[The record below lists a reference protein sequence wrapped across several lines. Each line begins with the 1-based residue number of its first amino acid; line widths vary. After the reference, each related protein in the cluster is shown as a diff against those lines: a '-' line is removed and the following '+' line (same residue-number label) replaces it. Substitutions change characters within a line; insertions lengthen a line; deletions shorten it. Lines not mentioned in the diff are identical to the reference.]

1 MNFAAYELEI
11 STPHQRERIVN
22 ELACDRGSPRLI
34 LSTCQRL
41 ECFGFD
47 IPVIDAA
54 QVKNQWINASA
65 FERLSRIAAGL
76 ESRILGELE
85 VLGQVRTA
93 YKQFRETGGA
103 AQARLDRI
111 FQDALALARDARRE
125 SGIDSN
131 LTSLGSLAAREVLAR
146 IPGTSAAAV
155 VGSGSLAGSVARY
168 LTKRG
173 RCAVRVMSRCPEN
186 ALSLAMEIGGFG
198 SGLDDLAPLLNG
210 VSAIVTATAAPHPLV
225 YGHHLAGTAK
235 PLVIVDLGVPPDCSP
250 EVASLPHVTYITLA
264 QIEETAQIN
273 SSERHQS
280 AEVAGKI
287 IKDGAAAWAAKQA

>member
-11 STPHQRERIVN
+11 ASPHDRERIIG
-22 ELACDRGSPRLI
+22 ELTRDTASPRLI

-41 ECFGFD
+41 ECFGFN
-47 IPVIDAA
+47 IPAIDSV
-54 QVKNQWINASA
+54 QIRKERTNVEA
-65 FERLSRIAAGL
+65 FERLARIAAGL

-103 AQARLDRI
+103 AQSRLDRI
-111 FQDALALARDARRE
+111 FQDVLSLAREARRE

-131 LTSLGSLAAREVLAR
+131 LTSLGALAAREVLDR
-146 IPGTSAAAV
+146 MPDTTAAAV

-173 RCAVRVMSRCPEN
+173 RCTVRVMSRCPEN
-186 ALSLAMEIGGFG
+186 ALTLAMEIGGFG
-198 SGLDDLAPLLNG
+198 AGLDDLAPLLNG
-210 VSAIVTATAAPHPLV
+210 VSAIITATAAPHPLV
-225 YGHHLAGTAK
+225 YSHHLTGTKK

-250 EVASLPHVTYITLA
+250 DVATLPDVTYVSLG
-264 QIEETAQIN
+264 QIEEKAQIN
-273 SSERHQS
+273 SGERKRCAAV
-280 AEVAGKI
+280 AEQI
-287 IKDGAAAWAAKQA
+287 IKDGAAAWAAKR